1 MPFEGLFL
9 QGISAK
15 YSKRIEPLRLKGVT
29 HFLIVLRIIS
39 EMNDSF
45 EAKGKRK
52 KLVDE
57 LRKKGITDEEVLRA
71 INAVPRHIFM
81 DPAFL
86 SHAYTDKA
94 FPISSGQTI
103 SQPYTVA
110 VQTSL
115 LKVKKRDKIL
125 EVGTG
130 SGYQAAILAE
140 MGAKVYTIE
149 RYRELN
155 IKAQEIIA
163 GLGYSIDFFFGDGYE
178 GKPQYG
184 PFDGIVITAAAPS
197 IPDKLLVQLK
207 TGGRLVVPVGST
219 DSQVMTVVERTGE
232 DSFEYSDHGNFV
244 FVPMLK
250 GTVNDK

>member
-1 MPFEGLFL
+1 MM
-9 QGISAK
+9 
-15 YSKRIEPLRLKGVT
+15 T
-29 HFLIVLRIIS
+29 
-39 EMNDSF
+39 DTF

-52 KLVDE
+52 KLIEE
-57 LRKKGITDEEVLRA
+57 LRRKGITDEDVLKA
-71 INAVPRHIFM
+71 INRVPRHMFM

-86 SHAYTDKA
+86 HHAYTDKA

-115 LKVKKRDKIL
+115 LSVKKRDRIL

-130 SGYQAAILAE
+130 SGYQAAVLVE

-149 RYRELN
+149 RFRDLFL
-155 IKAQEIIA
+155 KAQQTLA
-163 GLGYSIDFFFGDGYE
+163 SLGYPADFFYGDGYE

-184 PFDGIVITAAAPS
+184 PFDGIIVTAAAPE
-197 IPDKLLVQLK
+197 IPVRLPAQLK
-207 TGGRLVVPVGST
+207 INGRLVVPVGDSST
-219 DSQVMTVVERTGE
+219 QVMTVVTRTGE
-232 DSFEYSDHGNFV
+232 DTYEYSSHGTFS

-250 GTVNDK
+250 GTVNGN

>member
-1 MPFEGLFL
+1 ME
-9 QGISAK
+9 
-15 YSKRIEPLRLKGVT
+15 
-29 HFLIVLRIIS
+29 
-39 EMNDSF
+39 DSF

-52 KLVDE
+52 KLVAD
-57 LRKKGITDEEVLRA
+57 LRKKGISDEEVLRA
-71 INAVPRHIFM
+71 IDTVPRHLFM

-86 SHAYTDKA
+86 GHAYTDKA

-125 EVGTG
+125 EIGTG

-140 MGAKVYTIE
+140 MGARVYTIE
-149 RYRELN
+149 RFRELYL
-155 IKAQEIIA
+155 KAQA
-163 GLGYSIDFFFGDGYE
+163 TLTSLGYSADFFYGDGYE

-184 PFDGIVITAAAPS
+184 PFDGIIITAAAQEVPHA
-197 IPDKLLVQLK
+197 LLQQLK
-207 TGGRLVVPVGST
+207 AGGRLVIPLGNAV
-219 DSQVMTVVERTGE
+219 SQVMTVVEKTGP
-232 DSFEYSDHGNFV
+232 DSFEYSDHGKYI

-250 GTVNDK
+250 GTVNGK

>member
-1 MPFEGLFL
+1 M
-9 QGISAK
+9 
-15 YSKRIEPLRLKGVT
+15 T
-29 HFLIVLRIIS
+29 
-39 EMNDSF
+39 DTF

-52 KLVDE
+52 KLVAE
-57 LRKKGITDEEVLRA
+57 LKRKGIVDEDVLKA
-71 INAVPRHIFM
+71 IDTVPRHLFM

-86 SHAYTDKA
+86 VHAYVDKA

-130 SGYQAAILAE
+130 SGYQAAVLAA

-149 RYRELN
+149 RFRDLFL
-155 IKAQEIIA
+155 KAQRTLAE
-163 GLGYSIDFFFGDGYE
+163 LGYAADFFYGDGYE
-178 GKPQYG
+178 GKPLYG
-184 PFDGIVITAAAPS
+184 PYDGIVITAAAPA
-197 IPDKLLVQLK
+197 IPEKLLYQLR
-207 TGGRLVVPVGST
+207 TGGRLVVPLGSG
-219 DSQVMTVVERTGE
+219 DSQVMTVAERTGP
-232 DSFEYSDHGNFV
+232 DTFEYSQHGNFV

-250 GTVNDK
+250 GTVNGK

>member
-1 MPFEGLFL
+1 L
-9 QGISAK
+9 
-15 YSKRIEPLRLKGVT
+15 
-29 HFLIVLRIIS
+29 S
-39 EMNDSF
+39 EITTGSGKDMTDNF

-52 KLVDE
+52 KLVAG
-57 LRKKGITDEEVLRA
+57 LRQKGITDEEVLRA
-71 INAVPRHIFM
+71 INTVPRHLFM

-86 SHAYTDKA
+86 SHAYVDKA

-130 SGYQAAILAE
+130 SGYQAAVLVE
-140 MGAKVYTIE
+140 MGARVYTIE
-149 RYRELN
+149 RFRELFLKSQ
-155 IKAQEIIA
+155 IVLTS
-163 GLGYSIDFFFGDGYE
+163 LGYSADFFYGDGYL

-184 PFDGIVITAAAPS
+184 PFDGIVITAAAPL
-197 IPDKLLVQLK
+197 IPDDLLKQLK
-207 TGGRLVVPVGST
+207 PGGRLVVPVGNSDT
-219 DSQVMTVVERTGE
+219 QVMTVVARTGI
-232 DSFEYSDHGNFV
+232 DTFEYSEHGNFI

-250 GTVNDK
+250 GTVNGK